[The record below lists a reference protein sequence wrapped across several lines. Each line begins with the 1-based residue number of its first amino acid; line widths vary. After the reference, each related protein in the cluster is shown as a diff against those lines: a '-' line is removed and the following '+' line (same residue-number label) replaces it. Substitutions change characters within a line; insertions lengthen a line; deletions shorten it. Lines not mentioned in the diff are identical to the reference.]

1 MKVLVADDDVGVR
14 VLVRR
19 ILSKE
24 FGVDVVEAVDGVAA
38 LSAILSDKVD
48 LLITDLSMPLMNG
61 LETLESIRASRDH
74 AVLPVVVMTGQPGE
88 QDFLRAQDLG
98 ISGFVVKPFSA
109 PDLRAR
115 LAPIIRPIQER
126 ETAGVRE
133 QTKLS
138 LEPGHRVLLVDQS
151 PELVAVAERVLSRIC
166 RVEIAPHEFAAIR
179 VCLDAPPAAL
189 FVGATS
195 DLISI
200 DALAQKVRG
209 ATRLHPL
216 PIVAL
221 AAATDMARLKESGLF
236 DAVIVRSFTTD
247 AFEQGLRA
255 IVDDAARA
263 RLFFHPASPWLQ
275 ETFELSSRRVGE
287 QINVPVSLHAQRPA
301 LEGAVRWIA
310 SDVEVQGAR
319 FGWTIRLRCPLEV
332 ALDLAG
338 ASAGAASDEVSEAT
352 ALAAA
357 TALTGA
363 ITAEWRD
370 RARAQG
376 LPCETNAPVTA
387 SQSCLGAGP
396 DSDVPLHA
404 RRWITSGRREI
415 AILET
420 IPLVAAGHR

>member
-19 ILSKE
+19 ILAKE

-38 LSAILSDKVD
+38 LSAILGDRID
-48 LLITDLSMPLMNG
+48 LLVTDLNMPLMNG
-61 LETLESIRASRDH
+61 LEALESIRASRDH
-74 AVLPVVVMTGQPGE
+74 AALPVVVMTGQPGE

-109 PDLRAR
+109 PDLRTR

-126 ETAGVRE
+126 EAKGVRE
-133 QTKLS
+133 QTVLTI
-138 LEPGHRVLLVDQS
+138 EPGHRVLLVDQS
-151 PELVAVAERVLSRIC
+151 PELVAVAEQMLSRIC
-166 RVEIAPHEFAAIR
+166 RVELAPHEFAAIR
-179 VCLDAPPAAL
+179 TCLDAPPDAL

-200 DALAQKVRG
+200 DALAQKIRG
-209 ATRLHPL
+209 ATRLRPL

-247 AFEQGLRA
+247 GFETGLRA

-263 RLFFHPASPWLQ
+263 RLLFHPSSAWLQ
-275 ETFELSSRRVGE
+275 ETFEIGGRRVGE
-287 QINVPVSLHAQRPA
+287 HIDAAVSIHAQRPS
-301 LEGAVRWIA
+301 LESAVRWIA

-338 ASAGAASDEVSEAT
+338 ASAGAASDEVSEST

-357 TALTGA
+357 SALMAA
-363 ITAEWRD
+363 IATEWRD
-370 RARAQG
+370 RARTHG
-376 LPCETNAPVTA
+376 LPCETNAPVTV
-387 SQSCLGAGP
+387 SQNCLGGGP
-396 DSDVPLHA
+396 DSDVPFHA
-404 RRWITSGRREI
+404 RRWLTSGRREI

-420 IPLVAAGHR
+420 IPLVTAGHR